1 MPPIPKFESDAMK
14 RTSAIVSLVV
24 LLVLMAVIPLATAG
38 HVLDRITKKGKLV
51 VGLTGQQPPMNA
63 TTKQGELIGFDVDLA
78 KAMASAMDV
87 ELVFKTMDFADLL
100 PALVRG
106 KIDIVVSGMTATAAR
121 NKKVAFV
128 GPYYVSGK
136 GLLAKADRYA
146 ALKSGEGLNAPTVTV
161 AALKNSTSLAF
172 AEELMP
178 QAQLIP
184 TANYNDAIELILD
197 GKVDVL
203 VADYPFC
210 ALTAFRHQDKGL
222 AAGQSPLTFEPLGIA
237 LTEDTLLINW
247 LQNFLVTLE
256 GSGELKKMRRKWMQ
270 GGAWVNDLP

>member
-1 MPPIPKFESDAMK
+1 MK
-14 RTSAIVSLVV
+14 KTSAFVILTIA
-24 LLVLMAVIPLATAG
+24 LVLFIFLSVAAAG
-38 HVLDRITKKGKLV
+38 PALDRITKRGKLV

-63 TTKQGELIGFDVDLA
+63 TTKKGELIGLDVDLA
-78 KAMASAMDV
+78 KAMASAMGV
-87 ELVFKTMDFADLL
+87 ELAFDTMAFADLL
-100 PALVRG
+100 PALISG
-106 KIDIVVSGMTATAAR
+106 KVDIVVSGMTATAAR

-161 AALKNSTSLAF
+161 AALKYSTSLTF
-172 AEELMP
+172 AETLMP
-178 QAQLIP
+178 EAQLIP
-184 TANYNDAIELILD
+184 TDSYDEAVDLILE

-210 ALTAFRHQDKGL
+210 ALTSFRHADKGL

-237 LTEDTLLINW
+237 LPEDTLLINW
-247 LQNFLVTLE
+247 MQNFLVMLE
-256 GSGELKKMRRKWMQ
+256 GSGELKKMHQKWMN
-270 GGAWVNDLP
+270 GGAWVNELP